1 MLFMQTAWGD
11 KPRRIQ
17 GCWLSDDEIA
27 QVVDHLKEQGAT
39 QYTCDMA
46 PLPGTQL
53 SMDLAGGAPDGGASA
68 ANDDEP
74 LAWKAATLVVENQLG
89 STSLVQRRLKLGYAR
104 AGRLMDMLEEMGVV
118 GPARGSKP
126 RDVLIRDLDELA
138 TLRGDFDGSEGDY

>member
-53 SMDLAGGAPDGGASA
+53 SMDLDGRHGPTGERRAGS
-68 ANDDEP
+68 NDDEP

-89 STSLVQRRLKLGYAR
+89 STSLDAAPPQAR
-104 AGRLMDMLEEMGVV
+104 IRPGGAPHGH
-118 GPARGSKP
+118 ARGDGRRGP
-126 RDVLIRDLDELA
+126 RPWLEAARRA
-138 TLRGDFDGSEGDY
+138 HTRP